1 MPSWKNVNYYGYVDR
16 KEVQEILDKSMV
28 GLVTLHNTENYRH
41 AIPVKLFE
49 YMNRGIPV
57 IVSNIPKWKEIVEKA
72 NCGIIVDPANPIEIS
87 EAILE
92 IINNPRKSKQLGENG
107 FNYLREGY
115 NWKNQEDKLINF
127 YRKLLYKAKKK
138 VS

>member
-1 MPSWKNVNYYGYVDR
+1 EKKVRQMTSWKNVNYYGYVDR
-16 KEVQEILDKSMV
+16 KEIQEILDKSMV

-72 NCGIIVDPANPIEIS
+72 NCGIIVDPTSPIEIS

-92 IINNPRKSKQLGENG
+92 IINNPKKSKQLGENG
-107 FNYLREGY
+107 FNFLKEGY
-115 NWKNQEDKLINF
+115 NWKNEKDKLINF
-127 YRKLLYKAKKK
+127 YKK
-138 VS
+138 VAV